1 MTRFVQIANPRRIV
15 AAALLAASP
24 LLMGGTVW
32 RADFSQRLLAAQNME
47 RAAIGVPRLAWNE
60 GLAAEAKGWAEELA
74 ATGRFE
80 HSPDEAGKEP
90 EGENL
95 WAGTPRAYSPEAMI
109 DLWVAEKKD
118 YRAGVFPNNS
128 KSGDVE
134 RVGHYTQ
141 LIWRDTRQVG
151 CATAVGRDEEFLVC
165 RYSTAGNVYGERP
178 A

>member
-1 MTRFVQIANPRRIV
+1 MKRLVHLANPRRIM
-15 AAALLAASP
+15 AAALLTASP

-32 RADFSQRLLAAQNME
+32 RADFNQRLLATQNME
-47 RAAIGVPRLAWNE
+47 RAALGVPPLQWNE
-60 GLAAEAKGWAEELA
+60 QLASDARAWANQLA

-80 HSPDEAGKEP
+80 HSADEPGKVP

-95 WAGTPRAYSPEAMI
+95 WAGTPRAYSPEAMVG
-109 DLWVAEKKD
+109 LWTAEKKD
-118 YRAGVFPNNS
+118 YRAGVFPSNS
-128 KSGDVE
+128 RSGDVE
-134 RVGHYTQ
+134 NVGHYTQ
-141 LIWRDTRQVG
+141 LIWRQTRQVG

>member
-1 MTRFVQIANPRRIV
+1 MKPRPIIAV
-15 AAALLAASP
+15 ALLLSSP
-24 LLMGGTVW
+24 LLMGGTTW
-32 RADFSQRLLAAQNME
+32 RADFNQRLLGAQNVQ
-47 RAAIGVPRLAWNE
+47 RAAVGVPPLHWNE
-60 GLAAEAKGWAEELA
+60 QLASDAKGWANELA

-80 HSPDEAGKEP
+80 HSPDEPGKEP

-109 DLWVAEKKD
+109 GLWAVEKKD
-118 YRAGVFPNNS
+118 YRPGVFPSNS

-134 RVGHYTQ
+134 NVGHYTQ
-141 LIWRDTRQVG
+141 MIWRETREVG
-151 CATAVGRDEEFLVC
+151 CATAMGRNEEFLVC

>member
-1 MTRFVQIANPRRIV
+1 
-15 AAALLAASP
+15 
-24 LLMGGTVW
+24 MGGTVW
-32 RADFSQRLLAAQNME
+32 RADFNQRLLATQNME
-47 RAAIGVPRLAWNE
+47 RAAVGVPPLAWNE
-60 GLAAEAKGWAEELA
+60 GLATEARAWAHELA

-80 HSPDEAGKEP
+80 HSPDEPGKNP

-95 WAGTPRAYSPEAMI
+95 WAGTPRAYAPEAMVG
-109 DLWVAEKKD
+109 LWVAEKKD

-134 RVGHYTQ
+134 NVGHYTQ

-151 CATAVGRDEEFLVC
+151 CATATGQREEFLVC
-165 RYSTAGNVYGERP
+165 RYSSAGNVYGERP